1 MQEKLSLLE
10 RAARATRNWG
20 VGVGLVAAL
29 LLPGGAVAAEAE
41 ADRQQIVHQICRNL
55 SNMAGELWVLR
66 RHGVDL
72 DWTLDEFA
80 VGESADLV
88 AELIVDVW
96 SQPYALSRRSVEE
109 RVLIDCLRRRL

>member
-1 MQEKLSLLE
+1 MTEQEKLSLLE
-10 RAARATRNWG
+10 RAARATRDWG

-29 LLPGGAVAAEAE
+29 LLPGGAVGAES
-41 ADRQQIVHQICRNL
+41 DRQQIVHQICRNL

-66 RHGVDL
+66 RNGVAL

-96 SQPYALSRRSVEE
+96 SQPYALSRRSVKE

>member
-1 MQEKLSLLE
+1 MTEQERLSLLE

-29 LLPGGAVAAEAE
+29 LLPGGAVSGEAE
-41 ADRQQIVHQICRNL
+41 ADRQQIVHQSCRNL

-72 DWTLDEFA
+72 DWTLDEH
-80 VGESADLV
+80 ADLV

-109 RVLIDCLRRRL
+109 RVLIDCLRQRL